1 MVSKPLLARPRGR
14 AIKPDESV
22 FAIRGH
28 WTARAK
34 GEPVRKDRHVVLFK
48 RDNTAAKNTATTE
61 G

>member
-1 MVSKPLLARPRGR
+1 M
-14 AIKPDESV
+14 KPDESV

-28 WTARAK
+28 RTARAK

-48 RDNTAAKNTATTE
+48 RDNTAAKTATTE